1 MAWITSWRSNIC
13 ALGVSTKQTRSN
25 EKITMIEPI
34 YEDNPQKVKMI
45 PKPSTLRL
53 LFQIPVIVAA
63 LGYFVD
69 IYDLLL
75 FSIVRVQSLKDL
87 GVSDADMLM
96 KGIYLINM
104 QMGGLLIGGIL
115 WGILGDKR
123 GRLSVLFGSILIYSL
138 ANIANGFVTS
148 VDQYALLR
156 LVAGIGL
163 AGELGAGIT
172 LVAEVLPKEI
182 RGYGTSL
189 VASVGLLGAVL
200 AYFIAEQ
207 FAWRNAYFIGGGLGL
222 LLLAMR
228 VSVFESGIFTKV
240 KEQSV
245 SRGNFLHLFSSQK
258 QFFKY
263 LRCILIGLPVWF
275 VAGILMTFSPEFGKA
290 LNVDVPIVAGKA
302 VMWEYIGL
310 AIGDLSSGILSQ
322 YVGSR
327 KKILFLFLV
336 LTAVLIT
343 VYLFVPLHSAVMFYA
358 VCSCLGF
365 GVGYWALFV
374 TIAAEQ
380 FGTNLRA
387 TVATTVPNFVRGS
400 INIMTPLFLLF
411 KDHLGL
417 VSGAGLLGFITI
429 TIAFLGLWKM
439 EETFGKDLNFL
450 EE

>member
-1 MAWITSWRSNIC
+1 MT
-13 ALGVSTKQTRSN
+13 
-25 EKITMIEPI
+25 
-34 YEDNPQKVKMI
+34 DNL
-45 PKPSTLRL
+45 PKTTPLQIARQL
-53 LFQIPVIVAA
+53 IQIPVIVAA

-75 FSIVRVQSLKDL
+75 FSIVRVESLHDL
-87 GVSDADMLM
+87 GVTDSGMLTN
-96 KGIYLINM
+96 GIYLINM
-104 QMGGLLIGGIL
+104 QMGGLLVGGIV

-123 GRLSVLFGSILIYSL
+123 GRLSVLFGSILLYSL
-138 ANIANGFVTS
+138 ANIANGFVTT

-207 FAWRNAYFIGGGLGL
+207 FDWRNAYFIGGGLGL
-222 LLLAMR
+222 LLLVTR
-228 VSVFESGIFTKV
+228 ISVFESGIFTNV
-240 KEQSV
+240 KKQAV
-245 SRGNFLHLFSSQK
+245 VRGNFLYLFSSQK
-258 QFFKY
+258 QFSKY

-290 LNVDVPIVAGKA
+290 LHIDGPILAGKA

-310 AIGDLSSGILSQ
+310 SIGDLSSGILSQ
-322 YVGSR
+322 YFNSR
-327 KKILFLFLV
+327 KKVLAMFLA
-336 LTAVLIT
+336 LTAFLIV
-343 VYLFVPLHSAVMFYA
+343 VYLFVPLHSTTAFYA
-358 VCSCLGF
+358 VCACLGF

-411 KDHLGL
+411 KGEFGI
-417 VSGAGLLGFITI
+417 VAGAGLLGLITI
-429 TIAFLGLWKM
+429 SIAFLGLWNM

-450 EE
+450 EGDEAIPISRLPI